1 MANERGQIGVRVV
14 PNSQLFRRDLEK
26 VLDRAEKTMPMK
38 LGVDLSKAKDSIDKF
53 RAKMAGTRLDLD
65 LDVNTRSAER
75 DLDDLA
81 DERTATINADADTG
95 MASARLTAITRPR
108 IVPLNVKLNS
118 KPLKLVATQLAALSG
133 ARLIGDGIRNLGTS
147 LQNLDRSLP
156 KIAAV
161 SLGIAG
167 IGAAGLS
174 SLQGVLALAGG
185 LSAVAGAGLVI
196 PALYAAI
203 GTSAIVLTT
212 VLKDGATQL
221 ESLKGS
227 FEQLQKQMS
236 QDFWGKATAP
246 IKDFVNTVLPR
257 ATSGL
262 REVSTALGGFTAELA
277 NSLTAALTQDTLNT
291 LFGNLST
298 SINIAKNAMAPLV
311 QAFTTLGIVGGAYL
325 PRMAQGFA
333 NISKQFNGWVQAN
346 AANGNLTQW
355 IDNGIAAL
363 KTLGSIIGSVTSIL
377 GGLIN
382 AANAAGTGNGL
393 TVFAGAL
400 SRIAEI
406 INGPAFQGALTTFFT
421 GASAG
426 MSAIGAALG
435 PIGDMFVALAPTIAG
450 VMETAGQ
457 AIGGLLTQLA
467 GALSQPVFATGL
479 TALFDG
485 LAAGIAAIGPALP
498 ALAAAFGTLATFAG
512 QLAAQLGPVLGMAI
526 SVLAP
531 IVTQLLNAV
540 MPLIPVLGQML
551 MTAIQAVAPI
561 IQALVPI
568 IASIIPAVTAVVS
581 AIGPLIQI
589 LAAVLGPVIQVVA
602 TIVASFVTQFV
613 NGIRDVVQGVTTFL
627 NGLITFLKGV
637 FTGNWK
643 MIWEGIKQMLSG
655 AVQAIWGFINVWI
668 VGKMVGGVKAALT
681 GIKGIFTNVW
691 NGIKTFLNNVWRNM
705 TSGVGSSLS
714 SLASRISSVLSGIR
728 SAWNAMWSAIGNFL
742 RGAWSNITS
751 AVSSGVQNVLGFF
764 RALPGQ
770 ILGLLSRLPSQLL
783 GIGKNLIQGLING
796 IKNMAGAVGGAIS
809 NVVSGAVDKAKS
821 FLGIHSPSRLF
832 RDEIGEQVGAGWAIG
847 IERSGSDVEGA
858 VAGVGKSALKEA
870 KSLDLSSSVEAT
882 ATGAAAGGLGGALA
896 GGGIQLVIQG
906 DLVVRDDSDITR
918 IGQDLFARVQRA
930 GAALGQVNLGGAVS

>member
-1 MANERGQIGVRVV
+1 MANERGQIGIRVV
-14 PNSQLFRRDLEK
+14 PNSQLFRRDLKK
-26 VLDRAEKTMPMK
+26 VLDRAEKTMPLK
-38 LGVDLSKAKDSIDKF
+38 LGADLTKANEAIAKF
-53 RAKMAGTRLDLD
+53 RGKVAGTRLDLD

-95 MASARLTAITRPR
+95 MASARLAGITRPR
-108 IVPLNVKLNS
+108 TVPLNVKLNA
-118 KPLKLVATQLAALSG
+118 KPLKIVATQLAALSG

-167 IGAAGLS
+167 IGAAALS
-174 SLQGVLALAGG
+174 SVQGILALAGG
-185 LSAVAGAGLVI
+185 LSAVAGAGL
-196 PALYAAI
+196 ALPGILAGLGVGVGVMVAA
-203 GTSAIVLTT
+203 
-212 VLKDGATQL
+212 
-221 ESLKGS
+221 
-227 FEQLQKQMS
+227 LQ
-236 QDFWGKATAP
+236 DAG
-246 IKDFVNTVLPR
+246 DY
-257 ATSGL
+257 
-262 REVSTALGGFTAELA
+262 LGGFKDEFSALQKSISNDFWAKAANPIINFVSGLLGTITPLLRQVASSLGGWTASLA
-277 NSLTAALTQDTLNT
+277 NALSGALTKDALTPM
-291 LFGNLST
+291 FKNLST
-298 SINIAKNAMAPLV
+298 SIDIAAKGIQPFV
-311 QAFTTLGIVGGAYL
+311 QAIVTLGGIGSQYL
-325 PRMAQGFA
+325 PALAGWMNKIGE
-333 NISKQFNGWVQAN
+333 SFNRWVQTN
-346 AANGNLTQW
+346 AANGNMLQW

-363 KTLGSIIGSVTSIL
+363 KTLGSVVASVSSIL
-377 GGLIN
+377 GGLVR
-382 AANAAGTGNGL
+382 AANAAGSGNGL

-435 PIGDMFVALAPTIAG
+435 PIGDMFIALAPTIAG

-485 LAAGIAAIGPALP
+485 IAAGIADIGPALP
-498 ALAAAFGTLATFAG
+498 ALAAAFGTLATFSG

-531 IVTQLLNAV
+531 MVTQLLNAV

-568 IASIIPAVTAVVS
+568 IASIIPAVSAVVS

-589 LAAVLGPVIQVVA
+589 LATVLGPVIQVVA
-602 TIVASFVTQFV
+602 TIVASFVTQFA
-613 NGIRDVVQGVTTFL
+613 NGIRDMVQGVTKFL

-637 FTGNWK
+637 FTGNWR
-643 MIWEGIKQMLSG
+643 MIWDGIKQMLSG

-681 GIKGIFTNVW
+681 GIKGFFTNIW

-705 TSGVGSSLS
+705 TSGVSSSLS
-714 SLASRISSVLSGIR
+714 GLASRISSVLSSIR

-751 AVSSGVQNVLGFF
+751 AVSSGVQSVLGFF

-770 ILGLLSRLPSQLL
+770 ILGFLSRLPSQLL
-783 GIGKNLIQGLING
+783 GIGKNMIQGLING

-847 IERSGSDVEGA
+847 IERSGGEVEGA

-870 KSLDLSSSVEAT
+870 KSLDLSSSVEAS

-906 DLVVRDDSDITR
+906 DLIVRDDSDITR

-930 GAALGQVNLGGAVS
+930 GAALGQVNLGGAVT

>member
-1 MANERGQIGVRVV
+1 MANERGQIGIRVV
-14 PNSQLFRRDLEK
+14 PNSQLFRRDLKK
-26 VLDRAEKTMPMK
+26 VLDRAEKTMPLK
-38 LGVDLSKAKDSIDKF
+38 LGADLTKANEAITKF
-53 RAKMAGTRLDLD
+53 RGKVAGTRLDLD

-95 MASARLTAITRPR
+95 MASAQLTGITRPR
-108 IVPLNVKLNS
+108 TVPLNVKLNA
-118 KPLKLVATQLAALSG
+118 KPLKIVATQLAALSG

-156 KIAAV
+156 KLAAV
-161 SLGIAG
+161 SLGIAA

-185 LSAVAGAGLVI
+185 LSAVAGAGLVL
-196 PALYAAI
+196 PALVAGF
-203 GTSAIVLTT
+203 GTSMGVLVA
-212 VLKDGATQL
+212 VLKDGSTQL
-221 ESLKGS
+221 ASLGS
-227 FEQLQKQMS
+227 SFTALQDTLSK
-236 QDFWGKATAP
+236 DFWGKATAP
-246 IKDFVNTVLPR
+246 IKNFVNTVLPR
-257 ATSGL
+257 ATAGL
-262 REVSTALGGFTAELA
+262 RSISQALGGFTAELA
-277 NSLTAALTQDTLNT
+277 NQLTNGLRNDTLSPM
-291 LFGNLST
+291 FRNLYN
-298 SINIAKNAMAPLV
+298 SIKIAQNAIAPLV
-311 QAFTTLGIVGGAYL
+311 KAFITLGVVGSQYL
-325 PRMAQGFA
+325 PRMAQAFTD
-333 NISKQFNGWVQAN
+333 ISLKFNAWVQTN
-346 AANGNLTQW
+346 NSNGNMLRW
-355 IDNGIAAL
+355 IENGIAAL

-382 AANAAGTGNGL
+382 AANAAGSGNGL

-406 INGPAFQGALTTFFT
+406 INGPAFQGALTTFFK
-421 GASAG
+421 GAGAG

-467 GALSQPVFATGL
+467 GALSQPVFANGL

-485 LAAGIAAIGPALP
+485 IAAGIAAIGPALP

-512 QLAAQLGPVLGMAI
+512 QLAGQLGPVLGMAI

-568 IASIIPAVTAVVS
+568 IASIIPAVSAVVS

-589 LAAVLGPVIQVVA
+589 LATVLGPVIQVVA
-602 TIVASFVTQFV
+602 TIVASFVTQFA
-613 NGIRDVVQGVTTFL
+613 NGIRDMVQGVTKFL

-637 FTGNWK
+637 FTGNWR
-643 MIWEGIKQMLSG
+643 MIWDGIKQMLSG

-681 GIKGIFTNVW
+681 GIKATFTNIW

-705 TSGVGSSLS
+705 TSGVSSSLS
-714 SLASRISSVLSGIR
+714 GLASRISSVLSSIR
-728 SAWNAMWSAIGNFL
+728 SAWNAMWNAIGNFL

-751 AVSSGVQNVLGFF
+751 AVSSGVQSVLGFF

-770 ILGLLSRLPSQLL
+770 ILGFLSRLPSQLL
-783 GIGKNLIQGLING
+783 GIGKNMIQGLING

-847 IERSGSDVEGA
+847 IERSGGEVEGA

-870 KSLDLSSSVEAT
+870 KSLDLSSSVEAS
-882 ATGAAAGGLGGALA
+882 ATGSAAGGLGGALA

-906 DLVVRDDSDITR
+906 DLIVRDDSDITR

-930 GAALGQVNLGGAVS
+930 GAALGQVNLGGAVT